1 MPVSTPPVSF
11 TREGSVA
18 HIKMHGRHGNAL
30 NDDLLQGL
38 QAAFAQAAGDAEV
51 RGVLLSTGGKLFS
64 PGLDLQELLPLD
76 RTQMDRFMEFFA
88 STIFA
93 IYTHPRPVVAALS
106 GHAVAGGCILALA
119 CDLRI
124 LRRDVRIGLNEVKV
138 GVPLPYAV
146 AQLLR
151 ETVHRPSLPEIAM
164 LGRNYS
170 NEEAL
175 AVGLAHELHPEEEF
189 RAACGRRVA
198 EFCDR
203 GTEALARTKS
213 YLHQPTVDRILARDG
228 ELRSEFLDCWFS
240 DTTRAR
246 ILEVVQSLK
255 KRS

>member
-1 MPVSTPPVSF
+1 MPENAPAVSF
-11 TREGSVA
+11 SREGSMA
-18 HIKMHGRHGNAL
+18 LIQMQGRHGNAL

-38 QAAFAQAAGDAEV
+38 QTAFARAAQDEEV
-51 RGVLLSTGGKLFS
+51 RGVLLTSAGKLFS

-76 RTQMDRFMEFFA
+76 RPQMDRFMGFFA
-88 STIFA
+88 DTICA

-124 LRRDVRIGLNEVKV
+124 LRRDARIGLNEVKV

-151 ETVHRPSLPEIAM
+151 ETVHRPSLPEIAL

-170 NEEAL
+170 NEDAI
-175 AVGLAHELHPEEEF
+175 AAGLAHELHPQETF
-189 RAACGRRVA
+189 QAACRRRLE

-203 GTEALARTKS
+203 GTAALARTKS
-213 YLHQPTVDRILARDG
+213 YLHQPTVDRILARDA
-228 ELRSEFLDCWFS
+228 ELRGEFLDCWFS
-240 DTTRAR
+240 ETTRAR
-246 ILEVVQSLK
+246 IQEVVQSLK